1 MIPTNIPL
9 VCENFDYEK
18 REDLIEGLRSNLKIL
33 IEEEHASQRR
43 LSAIVRAQCDVDL
56 IEDIKDFEKRVQ
68 DIIEGEKSSLNIDKH
83 DLMKA
88 FENIVAKMHSK

>member
-1 MIPTNIPL
+1 M
-9 VCENFDYEK
+9 
-18 REDLIEGLRSNLKIL
+18 KIL

-43 LSAIVRAQCDVDL
+43 LSAIMRAQSDVDV
-56 IEDIKDFEKRVQ
+56 IEDIKDFEKRVH
-68 DIIEGEKSSLNIDKH
+68 DIIESERSSLNVDKH